1 VDIMPIITKISSQIK
16 NSERYNVFLDEKY
29 AFSVD
34 EEVLI
39 RFQLTKGKEMN
50 EMDLSEVQFSDDIRK
65 AVQLAIQ
72 YLGIRMRSEGEL
84 YAYLVKKEVEE
95 TFIPEVIEKMYHY
108 KYLDDNE
115 YAKAYVRTQVQTT
128 DKGPTQIKRE
138 LKERFIQEQDMEEA
152 LLYYPKE
159 AQIEKV
165 LHLIEKL
172 MKKYKKDSSS
182 QAKQKVEA
190 SVMRKGYTWEVISI
204 AFEERKEIN
213 VEYEEF
219 DEFEDDPDLEAIK
232 FQAEKLERKLGSSYD
247 RTTIQKMKQA
257 LYRKG
262 FKLDLIDQVLT
273 KMQEESE

>member
-1 VDIMPIITKISSQIK
+1 MPIITKISSQIK
-16 NSERYNVFLDEKY
+16 NNERYNVFLDEKY

-34 EEVLI
+34 EDVLI

-65 AVQLAIQ
+65 AVQLAIH
-72 YLGIRMRSEGEL
+72 YLGFRMRSEGEL
-84 YAYLVKKEVEE
+84 RAYLLKKEVEE

-108 KYLDDNE
+108 KYLDDIE
-115 YAKAYVRTQVQTT
+115 YAKAFVRTQIQTT

-152 LLYYPKE
+152 LDLYTKE

-165 LHLIEKL
+165 HHLIEKL

-190 SVMRKGYTWEVISI
+190 SIMRKGYTWEVISI

-213 VEYEEF
+213 EADEEF

-247 RTTIQKMKQA
+247 RTTKQKMKQA